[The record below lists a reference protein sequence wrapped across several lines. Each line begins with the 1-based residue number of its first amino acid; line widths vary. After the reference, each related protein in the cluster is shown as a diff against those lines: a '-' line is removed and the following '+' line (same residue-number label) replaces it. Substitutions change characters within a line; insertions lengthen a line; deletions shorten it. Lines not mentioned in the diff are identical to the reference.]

1 MVYGP
6 GQEENKYGKAFR
18 RVKESATVFPAAHMR
33 AVVRRDGYLPIEDHG
48 LIGDGS
54 TCALVGRDGAIS
66 WLCIPEFD
74 SPPFLAGILDLE
86 NGGCFEIAPLSIHS
100 AAQRYMEDSCVLVT
114 TLASDRGTL
123 QITDCLTLR
132 SGADLVEPVPAGR
145 SELLRH
151 VQAVG
156 GDVRLRIRLEPKTGV
171 TFDELAGGWRFDWHS
186 GRVSEVYL
194 WTSVELAPDGRG
206 LSTELTLRAGETITA
221 TLHWSGRFRLRQ
233 HPDPRKL
240 IDQTVAAWRRWASA
254 LDCQGSQ
261 AELMKRSA
269 LTLKLLDHAET
280 GAIMAAATSSLPE
293 WPGAPRNWDYRYT
306 WVRDASFS
314 NYVFRRIG
322 DRSDAEVFLA
332 WVLTNVER
340 DGVPHVMYALD
351 GSQPPEEVQD
361 PLLRGYRGSAPVRW
375 GNGAIH
381 QQQHDVYGEIID
393 IAYQWSS
400 SGARVDARLWAA
412 LVPIVELAISSW
424 RTPDSG
430 PWEIR
435 STGRPFTYSAALC
448 YVAVDRAIQIA
459 RKHGLPYP
467 KGRWEAAAKEI
478 REAALTQSWNPELQT
493 FTEHLGGTGG
503 LDAALLTLPVRNVIA
518 FDDPR
523 MVATTK
529 AVAEGLDA
537 GNGLLYRYLP
547 EVSPDGLPG
556 GEGAF
561 LLCSF
566 WLVDN
571 LAGQGR
577 LDEAYALY
585 ETLCGRANPL
595 GLLPE
600 QIHPETGEFLGNF
613 PQAFSHVGVLAS
625 GLRLLKAG
633 RRAAS
638 RV

>member
-1 MVYGP
+1 M
-6 GQEENKYGKAFR
+6 
-18 RVKESATVFPAAHMR
+18 FPAAQMR
-33 AVVRRDGYLPIEDHG
+33 EVVRRDGYLPIEDHG

-54 TCALVGRDGAIS
+54 TCALVGRDGAIA

-74 SPPFLAGILDLE
+74 SPPFLAGILDAE
-86 NGGCFEIAPLSIHS
+86 NGGVFEIAPVSLR
-100 AAQRYMEDSCVLVT
+100 AATQRYMEDSCVLVT
-114 TLASDRGTL
+114 TLASDRGML

-145 SELLRH
+145 NELLRH

-156 GDVRLRIRLEPKTGV
+156 GDVRLRIRLVPKAGV
-171 TFDELAGGWRFDWHS
+171 RFDELAGGWRFEWE
-186 GRVSEVYL
+186 GGLVSEVYL
-194 WTSVELAPDGRG
+194 WSSVALAPDGRG
-206 LSTELTLRAGETITA
+206 LSTELTLRAGETLTA
-221 TLHWSGRFRLRQ
+221 ALHWSGRFRLRQ
-233 HPDPRKL
+233 HPDTRKL
-240 IDQTVAAWRRWASA
+240 IDQTVAAWRRWASG

-322 DRSDAEVFLA
+322 DPSDADVFLA

-351 GSQPPEEVQD
+351 GSQPPDEVQD

-381 QQQHDVYGEIID
+381 QLQHDVYGEIID
-393 IAYQWSS
+393 IAYQWSG
-400 SGARVDARLWAA
+400 SGGRVDDRLWAA
-412 LVPIVELAISSW
+412 LVPIVELAIARW

-435 STGRPFTYSAALC
+435 SEGRPFTYSAALC

-459 RKHGLPYP
+459 RRHRLPYP
-467 KGRWEAAAKEI
+467 RGRWEAASKEI
-478 REAALTQSWNPELQT
+478 REAALTQSWNSERQT
-493 FTEHLGGTGG
+493 FTENLGGAGG

-523 MVATTK
+523 MVSTTK
-529 AVAEGLDA
+529 AIAKDLDA

-577 LDEAYALY
+577 IDEAYELY
-585 ETLCGRANPL
+585 ETLCNRANPL

-600 QIHPETGEFLGNF
+600 QIHPDTGEFLGNF

-633 RRAAS
+633 RRANS
-638 RV
+638 GV

>member
-1 MVYGP
+1 
-6 GQEENKYGKAFR
+6 
-18 RVKESATVFPAAHMR
+18 
-33 AVVRRDGYLPIEDHG
+33 
-48 LIGDGS
+48 
-54 TCALVGRDGAIS
+54 
-66 WLCIPEFD
+66 
-74 SPPFLAGILDLE
+74 
-86 NGGCFEIAPLSIHS
+86 
-100 AAQRYMEDSCVLVT
+100 
-114 TLASDRGTL
+114 
-123 QITDCLTLR
+123 
-132 SGADLVEPVPAGR
+132 
-145 SELLRH
+145 
-151 VQAVG
+151 VG
-156 GDVRLRIRLEPKTGV
+156 GDVRLRISLIPKAGI
-171 TFDELAGGWRFDWHS
+171 TFDQLAGGWRFDWRTD
-186 GRVSEVYL
+186 GVPEVYL
-194 WTSVELAPDGRG
+194 WSSVELLPDGRG
-206 LSTELTLRAGETITA
+206 LSTELTLRAGETLTLA
-221 TLHWSGRFRLRQ
+221 LHWSGRFRLRQ
-233 HPDPRKL
+233 HPDPKKL
-240 IDQTVAAWRRWASA
+240 IDQTVAAWRRWASS
-254 LDCQGSQ
+254 LDCEGSQ

-293 WPGAPRNWDYRYT
+293 WPGSPRNWDYRYT

-322 DRSDAEVFLA
+322 DPSDADVFLA

-340 DGVPHVMYALD
+340 DGAPHVMYALD
-351 GSQPPEEVQD
+351 GSQPPDEIED

-381 QQQHDVYGEIID
+381 QRQHDVYGEIVD
-393 IAYQWSS
+393 IAYQWS
-400 SGARVDARLWAA
+400 GGGGRVDRRLWAA
-412 LVPIVELAISSW
+412 LTPIVEQAITSW
-424 RTPDSG
+424 KIPDSG

-435 STGRPFTYSAALC
+435 SSGRPFTYSAALC
-448 YVAVDRAIQIA
+448 FVAVDRAIQIA

-467 KGRWEAAAKEI
+467 RGRWETAARDI
-478 REAALTQSWNPELQT
+478 RRAALARSWDPDRRT

-523 MVATTK
+523 MVSTTK
-529 AVAEGLDA
+529 AIARTLDA
-537 GNGLLYRYLP
+537 GNGLLFRYLP
-547 EVSPDGLPG
+547 QASPDGLPG

-577 LDEAYALY
+577 VEEAHELY
-585 ETLCGRANPL
+585 ESLCSRANAL

-600 QIHPETGEFLGNF
+600 QIHPDTGEFLGNF

-625 GLRLLKAG
+625 GLRLLKSE

-638 RV
+638 NASG

>member
-1 MVYGP
+1 M
-6 GQEENKYGKAFR
+6 
-18 RVKESATVFPAAHMR
+18 FPAAHMR
-33 AVVRRDGYLPIEDHG
+33 SIVRRDGYLPIEDHG

-54 TCALVGRDGAIS
+54 TCALVGRDGGIS

-74 SPPFLAGILDLE
+74 SPPFLAGILDAE
-86 NGGCFEIAPLSIHS
+86 NGGLFEIAPVSLQSS
-100 AAQRYMEDSCVLVT
+100 AQRYMEDSCVLVT
-114 TLASDRGTL
+114 TLASDRGLL

-132 SGADLVEPVPAGR
+132 SGAELVEPVPAGR
-145 SELLRH
+145 SELLRF

-156 GDVRLRIRLEPKTGV
+156 GDVRLRIRLVPRAGV
-171 TFDELAGGWRFDWHS
+171 TFDELAGGWRFAWES

-194 WTSVELAPDGRG
+194 WSSVELAPDGRG
-206 LSTELTLRAGETITA
+206 LSAELTLRAGETITA
-221 TLHWSGRFRLRQ
+221 ALHWSGRFRLRQ
-233 HPDPRKL
+233 HPDSRKL
-240 IDQTVAAWRRWASA
+240 IDQTVAAWRRWASG

-322 DRSDAEVFLA
+322 DPSDADVFLA

-340 DGVPHVMYALD
+340 DGAPHVMYALD
-351 GSQPPEEVQD
+351 GSQPPDEVQD
-361 PLLRGYRGSAPVRW
+361 PVLRGYRGSAPVRW

-381 QQQHDVYGEIID
+381 QLQHDVYGEIID
-393 IAYQWSS
+393 IAYQWSN
-400 SGARVDARLWAA
+400 SGGRVDGRLWAA
-412 LVPIVELAISSW
+412 LVPIVELAIARW

-435 STGRPFTYSAALC
+435 SEGRTFTYSAALC
-448 YVAVDRAIQIA
+448 YVAVDRGIQIA
-459 RKHGLPYP
+459 RRHGLSYP
-467 KGRWEAAAKEI
+467 RGRWEAAAKDI
-478 REAALTQSWNPELQT
+478 REAALTQSWNPDLQT
-493 FTEHLGGTGG
+493 FTENLGGAGG

-523 MVATTK
+523 MISTTR
-529 AVAEGLDA
+529 AIMEGLDA
-537 GNGLLYRYLP
+537 GNGLLFRYRP

-577 LDEAYALY
+577 IDEAYALY
-585 ETLCGRANPL
+585 EALCGRANPL

-600 QIHPETGEFLGNF
+600 QIHPGTGEFLGNF

-638 RV
+638 GI

>member
-1 MVYGP
+1 M
-6 GQEENKYGKAFR
+6 
-18 RVKESATVFPAAHMR
+18 KESATVFPAAHMR

-86 NGGCFEIAPLSIHS
+86 NGGCFEIAPVSIHS

-123 QITDCLTLR
+123 QITDCLSLR

>member
-1 MVYGP
+1 
-6 GQEENKYGKAFR
+6 
-18 RVKESATVFPAAHMR
+18 
-33 AVVRRDGYLPIEDHG
+33 
-48 LIGDGS
+48 
-54 TCALVGRDGAIS
+54 VGRDGGIS
-66 WLCIPEFD
+66 WLCLPEFD
-74 SPPFLAGILDLE
+74 SPPFLAGILDAE
-86 NGGCFEIAPLSIHS
+86 YGGLFEMAPVQVRASS
-100 AAQRYMEDSCVLVT
+100 QRYMEDSCVLVT
-114 TLASDRGTL
+114 SLVSDRGML

-132 SGADLVEPVPAGR
+132 SGADLAEPVPAGR

-151 VQAVG
+151 AQAVG
-156 GDVRLRIRLEPKTGV
+156 GDVRLRISLIPKAGI
-171 TFDELAGGWRFDWHS
+171 TFDQLAGGWRFDWRAD
-186 GRVSEVYL
+186 GVPEVYL
-194 WTSVELAPDGRG
+194 WSSVELLPDGRG
-206 LSTELTLRAGETITA
+206 LSTELTLRAGETLTLA
-221 TLHWSGRFRLRQ
+221 LHWSGRFRLRQ
-233 HPDPRKL
+233 HPDPKKL
-240 IDQTVAAWRRWASA
+240 IDQTVTAWRRWASS
-254 LDCQGSQ
+254 LDCEGSQ

-293 WPGAPRNWDYRYT
+293 WPGSPRNWDYRYT

-314 NYVFRRIG
+314 NYVFRRI
-322 DRSDAEVFLA
+322 DDPSDADVFLA

-340 DGVPHVMYALD
+340 DGAPHVMYALD
-351 GSQPPEEVQD
+351 GSQPPDEIED

-381 QQQHDVYGEIID
+381 QRQHDVYGEIVD
-393 IAYQWSS
+393 IAYQWS
-400 SGARVDARLWAA
+400 GGGGRVDRRLWAA
-412 LVPIVELAISSW
+412 LTPIVEQAITSW
-424 RTPDSG
+424 KIPDSG
-430 PWEIR
+430 PWEVR
-435 STGRPFTYSAALC
+435 SSGRPFTYSAALC
-448 YVAVDRAIQIA
+448 FVAVDRAIQIA

-467 KGRWEAAAKEI
+467 RGRWETAARDI
-478 REAALTQSWNPELQT
+478 RRAALARSWDPDRRT

-523 MVATTK
+523 MVSTTK
-529 AVAEGLDA
+529 AIARTLDA
-537 GNGLLYRYLP
+537 GNGLLFRYLP
-547 EVSPDGLPG
+547 QASPDGLPG

-577 LDEAYALY
+577 VEEAHELY
-585 ETLCGRANPL
+585 ESLCSRANPL

-600 QIHPETGEFLGNF
+600 QIHPDTGEFLGNF

-625 GLRLLKAG
+625 GLRLLKSE

-638 RV
+638 NASG